1 MAEYLE
7 VPLHEYYLPW
17 KTLEPFYGC
26 YGPLMRIGLGIL
38 VLASL
43 VLWFVSSLVSSHS
56 KEVLLIGSGLIS
68 MYVLMLIW
76 GGWNGYLA
84 RQRAVSRS
92 VSESA
97 IQD

>member
-1 MAEYLE
+1 MAEYLD

-38 VLASL
+38 VLACL
-43 VLWFVSSLVSSHS
+43 FVWFVASLDSPHS
-56 KEVLLIGSGLIS
+56 KEFLLIGSGLIS

-76 GGWNGYLA
+76 GGWSGYQA
-84 RQRAVSRS
+84 RRRAVSRS
-92 VSESA
+92 VLQSSLL
-97 IQD
+97 D